1 MIFRFLITIFSLVA
15 LCGCTNGSGNENT
28 PPSGNISIAYLKS
41 LCKGDHY
48 NITSDYTI
56 SGVVVANDWLGECV
70 KSIVVVDR
78 SGGIEIAIDS
88 SNIAVA
94 LPVFSEVEI
103 FCNGLTLA
111 RVGGKIELGKP
122 SKGEFPLANIEE
134 SKISHYISVL
144 GVCEEFEPVRKRFSD
159 ISVADV
165 SAVVRFDNIHICEEE
180 QGLTW
185 CDTIDE
191 KPITTYR
198 TFVDADGNRFAVRI
212 LSTCYYAT
220 DKVPTKEVSLTGVID
235 YSDNQYF
242 LRIVNKAI
250 RNS

>member
-1 MIFRFLITIFSLVA
+1 MILRFLITVFSLVV
-15 LCGCTNGSGNENT
+15 LCGCMDGSGGGNVA
-28 PPSGNISIAYLKS
+28 PSGSVSIAYLKS

-56 SGVVVANDWLGECV
+56 SGVVVANDWLGECI

-88 SNIAVA
+88 NNIAVS

-122 SKGEFPLANIEE
+122 SYGEFPLANIEE
-134 SKISHYISVL
+134 SMLNHYIRVL
-144 GVCEEFEPVRKRFSD
+144 GVCEEFEPVAKRFSD
-159 ISVADV
+159 ISVADI
-165 SAVVRFDNIHICEEE
+165 SAVVRFDNIHICEDE
-180 QGLTW
+180 QGLCW
-185 CDTIDE
+185 CDMVDD

-212 LSTCYYAT
+212 LSTCYYAA
-220 DKVPTKEVSLTGVID
+220 DKIPEKEVSLTGVID
-235 YSDNQYF
+235 YSDNRYF

-250 RNS
+250 RNL

>member
-1 MIFRFLITIFSLVA
+1 MD
-15 LCGCTNGSGNENT
+15 GSGGGNVA
-28 PPSGNISIAYLKS
+28 PSGSVSIAYLKS

-56 SGVVVANDWLGECV
+56 SGVVVANDWLGECI

-88 SNIAVA
+88 NNIAVS

-122 SKGEFPLANIEE
+122 SYGEFPLANIEE
-134 SKISHYISVL
+134 
-144 GVCEEFEPVRKRFSD
+144 RFSD
-159 ISVADV
+159 ISVADI
-165 SAVVRFDNIHICEEE
+165 SAVVRFDNIHICEDE
-180 QGLTW
+180 QGLCW
-185 CDTIDE
+185 CDMVDD

-212 LSTCYYAT
+212 LSTCYYAA
-220 DKVPTKEVSLTGVID
+220 DKIPEKEVSLTGVID
-235 YSDNQYF
+235 YSDNRYF

-250 RNS
+250 RNL